1 MRRRSGDIDW
11 SDRLFLLG
19 EEALD
24 GVLHEAG
31 YGHRTD
37 TSRNRSDY
45 RGLWLDGIEIH
56 VAAEFSCLRI
66 PVDSHVDHYGALRN
80 HVGSDEL
87 WTSDS
92 DHEDLSLAAYCS
104 KVLGP

>member
-19 EEALD
+19 KEALD
-24 GVLHEAG
+24 CVLHEAG

-37 TSRNRSDY
+37 ASRNRSDY
-45 RGLWLDGIEIH
+45 RSLWLDGIEIH
-56 VAAEFSCLRI
+56 VAAELSCLRI
-66 PVDSHVDHYGALRN
+66 PVDSDIDNYSALRN
-80 HVGSDEL
+80 HVGSDEFR
-87 WTSDS
+87 TTDG

>member
-1 MRRRSGDIDW
+1 MFFAI
-11 SDRLFLLG
+11 

-37 TSRNRSDY
+37 ASRNRSDY
-45 RGLWLDGIEIH
+45 RSLWLDGIEIH
-56 VAAEFSCLRI
+56 VAAELSCLRI
-66 PVDSHVDHYGALRN
+66 PVDSHVDHYGALGN
-80 HVGSDEL
+80 HVGSDEFR
-87 WTSDS
+87 TSDS